1 MKSNVKYS
9 LLLIAG
15 LAWGPVLYADEST
28 DTITVVEEDAE
39 AEDVV
44 STITLPPKASPK
56 AVEQSKKGLDTANAA
71 RATQGNATAAEAR
84 ELGREFGE
92 GKAEAAR
99 SSNPS
104 AEAREAA
111 SEARSDRADERPAT
125 PGRP

>member
-1 MKSNVKYS
+1 MKSNSRYS
-9 LLLIAG
+9 LVLIAAM
-15 LAWGPVLYADEST
+15 AWSPVMHAAEST
-28 DTITVVEEDAE
+28 DTITVVAEDAE
-39 AEDVV
+39 PADVA
-44 STITLPPKASPK
+44 STITLPTKASPK

-99 SSNPS
+99 SGNPA

-111 SEARSDRADERPAT
+111 REARNDNAANRPT
-125 PGRP
+125 PPGKP